1 MREKNKH
8 SVCGGTL
15 LLVLRMS
22 RAAGVAPISFGPHG
36 LNVSKPMYIY
46 SLIFIFVMNVI
57 ILTGFLLD
65 ISEPHKSLRANTL
78 TETVCW
84 VSNLCVVTALALV
97 GCVGAPKRCA
107 CFIDVLSGIHKIRN
121 HFGYAEEKSAERS
134 FYLIIFWLFVIC
146 LGILSLT
153 DIAFYTYSALQ
164 VNKELYKLYLFSFF
178 YIEYYIEILLG
189 FQFLLI
195 MFHVRLGLADLN
207 CKLKDL
213 LQALDKQNNKD
224 RSVIVDNFMSPR
236 AKPFNYM
243 IPLHVECEPDIFRVE
258 ASRTIRVLIFAY
270 ESICELLRK
279 LEQSHGTVLLVLLQ
293 SFFLHSIITPYNLI
307 TIYAET
313 GSIWFAAIQVG
324 WFSLHACNV
333 VLIVEPCHRMQ
344 VEVPM
349 QCVVGCSHI
358 EMDTTRELV
367 SRLVRRADAA
377 LAGGLRVFYRVL
389 ALNRPAVAPLGL
401 CVLGR
406 PLVVS
411 MLGAVTTY
419 LVIILQFKASDE
431 LL

>member
-1 MREKNKH
+1 MREKDKH

-36 LNVSKPMYIY
+36 LNASKPMYIY

-78 TETVCW
+78 TEAVCW

-107 CFIDVLSGIHKIRN
+107 CFIDVLNGIHKIRN
-121 HFGYAEEKSAERS
+121 HFGYVQEKSAERS
-134 FYLIIFWLFVIC
+134 FYLIVFWLFVIC

-153 DIAFYTYSALQ
+153 DIAFYIYNALQ
-164 VNKELYKLYLFSFF
+164 VNKE
-178 YIEYYIEILLG
+178 
-189 FQFLLI
+189 
-195 MFHVRLGLADLN
+195 H
-207 CKLKDL
+207 
-213 LQALDKQNNKD
+213 KQNNKD

-236 AKPFNYM
+236 AKPLNCM
-243 IPLHVECEPDIFRVE
+243 IPLHVECESDIFRVE

-279 LEQSHGTVLLVLLQ
+279 LEQSHGTILLVLLQ

-344 VEVPM
+344 L
-349 QCVVGCSHI
+349 